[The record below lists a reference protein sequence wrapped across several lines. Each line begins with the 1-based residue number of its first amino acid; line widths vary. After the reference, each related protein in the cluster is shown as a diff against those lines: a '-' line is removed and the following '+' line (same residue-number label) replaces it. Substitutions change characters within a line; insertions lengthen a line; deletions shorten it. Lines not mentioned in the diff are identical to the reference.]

1 MTTCA
6 SNLLSIKY
14 LENLP
19 FIEMK
24 EIRNRHSKLL
34 GDCNRNLTIV
44 VVKVCIDGF
53 EEFKRLNSSSR
64 NFRSFS

>member
-6 SNLLSIKY
+6 SSHLLMKY

-19 FIEMK
+19 FIKMK
-24 EIRNRHSKLL
+24 EIRNRDSKLL
-34 GDCNRNLTIV
+34 GDCNRNLTMV